1 MNKKVLVIMDPIESI
16 NVKRDTT
23 YLLMKAAQ
31 EIGNEIF
38 YLMPGSLSINTLK
51 PIGRIGKIKILH
63 NKDPF
68 YDISEIKDIELSFF
82 DYVLMRTDP
91 PINST
96 YLYMTY
102 ILDMLDEKNI
112 RVINSGSS
120 LRNYNEKL
128 ITLNFPKYIPDTILT
143 SDKKQI
149 ENFKIKHQRIIL
161 KHLNLMGGRSIYFLD
176 KDDKNLNVIF
186 EDMTNFGKNYIL
198 AQEYIS
204 EVKTGDK
211 RIIIING
218 EVIKEAVIRVP
229 NDDDHRAGPAAG
241 GSIEKYYLSKEEIKI
256 CQDVA
261 DFLYE
266 KNILFAGVDMIGSK
280 ITEINITS
288 PTCVAEINKFHNV
301 DLGKKFWECVN
312 ENN

>member
-16 NVKRDTT
+16 NVQRDTT
-23 YLLMKAAQ
+23 YLLMLAAQ
-31 EIGNEIF
+31 EIGYELF
-38 YLMPGSLSINTLK
+38 YLMPGSLSVNFLK
-51 PIGRIGKIKILH
+51 PVGRIAKIKILH
-63 NKDPF
+63 NKEPF
-68 YDISEIKDIELSFF
+68 YDISEIKDTELSFF
-82 DYVLMRTDP
+82 DCVLMRTDP

-96 YLYMTY
+96 YIYMTY

-112 RVINSGSS
+112 KVINSGSS

-143 SDKKQI
+143 SNKRQI

-204 EVKTGDK
+204 EAKTGDK
-211 RIIIING
+211 RIIIVNG

-229 NDDDHRAGPAAG
+229 NDKDHRASTAAG
-241 GSIEKYYLSKEEIKI
+241 GSIEKYYLKKEEIEI

-266 KNILFAGVDMIGSK
+266 KNILFAGIDMIGNK

-288 PTCVAEINKFHNV
+288 PTCVAEINKFHNI
-301 DLGKKFWECVN
+301 DLGKKFWECIK
-312 ENN
+312 